1 MKRILLTTTSL
12 VLAGR
17 SFLLRLSHCSA
28 FDVTLRN
35 SSLRG
40 RRAGAIDGAAAV
52 TEHKMISSP
61 APSQGST

>member
-1 MKRILLTTTSL
+1 
-12 VLAGR
+12 
-17 SFLLRLSHCSA
+17 LRLSHCSA